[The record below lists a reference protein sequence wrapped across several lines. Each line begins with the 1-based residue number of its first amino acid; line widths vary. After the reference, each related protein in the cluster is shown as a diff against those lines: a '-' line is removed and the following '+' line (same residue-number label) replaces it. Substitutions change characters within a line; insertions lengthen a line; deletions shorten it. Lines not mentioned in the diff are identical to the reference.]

1 MMWIMVV
8 MPVVMLA
15 LGMPI
20 FLTLFAAVAAALLA
34 GGAMPAT
41 AFHQAVFGSLDKL
54 GLIAVPFFLFAGDLL
69 SRGAISAHLMNWVS

>member
-1 MMWIMVV
+1 MIWIMVV

-15 LGMPI
+15 LGIPI
-20 FLTLFAAVAAALLA
+20 FFTLFASVALALLA

-41 AFHQAVFGSLDKL
+41 AFHQVVFGSLDKL

-69 SRGAISAHLMNWVS
+69 SRGVISGHLLR